1 MVSRN
6 WSAFLLVAF
15 AFLLICNV
23 GCQPNVEPIERGAS
37 TLMLEV
43 VKPAVSKA
51 ADELSARTAQL
62 QGQGSLINPGYV
74 VDGFANFGPGVSY
87 RFSIATVGVSAN
99 ISGATQADAGQAGT
113 VPPPVMREPAAKPE

>member
-1 MVSRN
+1 MRSGIRFV
-6 WSAFLLVAF
+6 ALVAIV
-15 AFLLICNV
+15 FLGVAVI

-74 VDGFANFGPGVSY
+74 VDGFANFGPGVAY

-99 ISGATQADAGQAGT
+99 ISGATQADAGQAGS
-113 VPPPVMREPAAKPE
+113 VPPPAMRQAPTQPE